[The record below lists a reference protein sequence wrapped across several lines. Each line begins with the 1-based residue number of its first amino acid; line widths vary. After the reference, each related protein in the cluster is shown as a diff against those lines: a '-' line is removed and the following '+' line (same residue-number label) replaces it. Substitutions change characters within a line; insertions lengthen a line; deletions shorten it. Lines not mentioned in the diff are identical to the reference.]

1 MLIKNREALI
11 DQLVEMLMQ
20 FDKDCNSY
28 QTDIYLYYNE
38 EDQTAK
44 LDTFVNVGG
53 NSWLD
58 DAHYT
63 IYTDKEHYD
72 DGVFSWIQNESEFA
86 DILGIPAEQ
95 LEEEVRKYNYY
106 DKEDDEELEYY
117 DYREFLKSN
126 DDYMGK
132 LTEAYNDSLEDYH
145 SDYVDKAEYILDRF
159 EEDYAAHNADEEF

>member
-1 MLIKNREALI
+1 MLIKNRESLI

-20 FDKDCNSY
+20 FDKDRNSY

-38 EDQTAK
+38 EDQTAE
-44 LDTFVNVGG
+44 LDTFTNIGG

-58 DAHYT
+58 DDHYT

-126 DDYMGK
+126 DDYMEK
-132 LTEAYNDSLEDYH
+132 LTEAYNDALEDYRP
-145 SDYVDKAEYILDRF
+145 DYVEKAIYILDQF
-159 EEDYAAHNADEEF
+159 EEDYSVRNADEEY